1 MIKQERYSYLSR
13 SSLGK
18 ALDEV
23 MMLVAAS
30 VANTLATL
38 TLCKNALQLSATLFP
53 QSKTSFTS
61 HLVHGLQ
68 ATSGMQAVCHPQ
80 RPVQPYLNR

>member
-53 QSKTSFTS
+53 ESKTSFTS
-61 HLVHGLQ
+61 HLVQ
-68 ATSGMQAVCHPQ
+68 ATSEMQAVCNPQ

>member
-1 MIKQERYSYLSR
+1 MIKQERYSYLLR

-23 MMLVAAS
+23 MMLVAAK
-30 VANTLATL
+30 VANVLATL
-38 TLCKNALQLSATLFP
+38 TLCKIALHLSANLFTH
-53 QSKTSFTS
+53 SKTSFTS

-68 ATSGMQAVCHPQ
+68 ATSGMQALYHPQ
-80 RPVQPYLNR
+80 WPTQPYLNR